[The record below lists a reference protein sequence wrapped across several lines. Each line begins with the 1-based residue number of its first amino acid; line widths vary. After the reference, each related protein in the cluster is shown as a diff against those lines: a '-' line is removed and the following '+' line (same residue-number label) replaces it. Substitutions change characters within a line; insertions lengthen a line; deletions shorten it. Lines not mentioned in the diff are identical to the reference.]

1 MGIVTAFMLPG
12 TSYFREMCSC
22 RRAVPV
28 RRSTTRI
35 CRLAAEAGKGGKR
48 GCASS
53 RRRGL
58 FGSAGEA
65 DGSFSFSLTLVLPRN
80 GTEQDERGER
90 GEDKVARN
98 DSATVRSSVPDEQ
111 IRNMGGGNIDL
122 S

>member
-35 CRLAAEAGKGGKR
+35 CRLAEEVGGRR
-48 GCASS
+48 GCESEASVVV
-53 RRRGL
+53 RKHR
-58 FGSAGEA
+58 EA
-65 DGSFSFSLTLVLPRN
+65 LFSLSRSRGAAGRN
-80 GTEQDERGER
+80 GTGRDERG
-90 GEDKVARN
+90 KVARN
-98 DSATVRSSVPDEQ
+98 ASATVRSPVADEQ

-122 S
+122 G